1 MSAFD
6 WPSALQG
13 AAVAG
18 GVLAFGLT
26 FYLAARLLL
35 AKFFPRCPTGYMW
48 LHRQVAEMERA
59 EQVARKG
66 KRK

>member
-6 WPSALQG
+6 WP
-13 AAVAG
+13 AVAAMVVG
-18 GVLAFGLT
+18 TAIGTGLAIAIDWMRT
-26 FYLAARLLL
+26 
-35 AKFFPRCPTGYMW
+35 RCPTGYMW